1 MSKITKEERERRSRL
16 RQKVGENLL
25 KLAQTVK
32 DVEYGVTIGKSTPEQ
47 VEFAKKMLKEW
58 RSVMAKLSRG
68 VAKQRAWVAA
78 RKF

>member
-58 RSVMAKLSRG
+58 RDAMAKLSRG